1 MVCIF
6 TTQYYMNINWRQ
18 TKLKLYLESTERNIW
33 KKKNQHR
40 SSIPITYLYLRQASL
55 SHINWMWRL
64 TVLTFMCG
72 AHLHAL
78 PQAWIFTQLNYI
90 RITLMEINLRYVNGN
105 TLHLWYWN
113 MFFIWKIWRPTIS
126 DSVIIQVA
134 YFIFLMLY

>member
-64 TVLTFMCG
+64 TVLTFMFG

-126 DSVIIQVA
+126 HSVIIQVA